1 MAELLHIDTTTRG
14 YQVFQMVRTF
24 FIFTIGRLI
33 TAPGTLENSALALKQ
48 LFRCFN
54 PWIFWDGT
62 LYRIGMDYKDF
73 CVVLLSL
80 VLIRKISMLQQKA
93 SVREAIANR
102 NIVLR
107 WAIYYG
113 AIFAI
118 IILGIYG
125 VGYSASDFV
134 YANF

>member
-1 MAELLHIDTTTRG
+1 MTGVLTC
-14 YQVFQMVRTF
+14 
-24 FIFTIGRLI
+24 
-33 TAPGTLENSALALKQ
+33 AL
-48 LFRCFN
+48 
-54 PWIFWDGT
+54 PI
-62 LYRIGMDYKDF
+62 YKDF